1 MNRSDME
8 KIEKISVFLAWFG
21 IIIFLVIYYSGIF
34 EKKDKKKNNNNVQ
47 KMAKS
52 YAIKNM
58 NNLEDKESIECFY
71 SSNLRRILSFLF
83 MNLLE
88 NSKLGRYKLDMIYKN
103 LIKTNNIGEEMVK
116 LSKDESWETLSFYHF
131 PQLIYAIASYTNYKN
146 NPKKF
151 NLKFYLSNLKDNLEN
166 NINLNI
172 DSPLDIIKMFKEK
185 ECNTFDKEFFVI
197 YYKYIFE
204 TYLSFIM
211 TKFSGMN
218 EKITITNT
226 DLVYLMIEYSK
237 DPTLWK
243 IMVDYN
249 FPSLASLWAV
259 CKLREYEFEY
269 GSKIRIF
276 IASIDER
283 QNYNN
288 PESWKLLESN
298 IRELNMKII
307 L

>member
-1 MNRSDME
+1 
-8 KIEKISVFLAWFG
+8 
-21 IIIFLVIYYSGIF
+21 
-34 EKKDKKKNNNNVQ
+34 
-47 KMAKS
+47 
-52 YAIKNM
+52 
-58 NNLEDKESIECFY
+58 
-71 SSNLRRILSFLF
+71 
-83 MNLLE
+83 
-88 NSKLGRYKLDMIYKN
+88 
-103 LIKTNNIGEEMVK
+103 
-116 LSKDESWETLSFYHF
+116 
-131 PQLIYAIASYTNYKN
+131 
-146 NPKKF
+146 
-151 NLKFYLSNLKDNLEN
+151 
-166 NINLNI
+166 
-172 DSPLDIIKMFKEK
+172 MFKEK
-185 ECNTFDKEFFVI
+185 ECNTFDKDFFVI

-211 TKFSGMN
+211 AKFSGMN

-249 FPSLASLWAV
+249 FPSFASLWAV

-269 GSKIRIF
+269 GPKIRIF

-298 IRELNMKII
+298 MTELNRKII